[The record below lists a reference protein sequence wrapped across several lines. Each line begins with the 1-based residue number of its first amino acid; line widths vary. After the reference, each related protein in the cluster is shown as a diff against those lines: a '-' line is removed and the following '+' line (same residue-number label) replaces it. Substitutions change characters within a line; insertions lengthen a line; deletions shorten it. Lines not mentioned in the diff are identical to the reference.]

1 MESKVIVLA
10 ITSVRV
16 CTGWQ
21 SQGSAWKRYVAQAAD
36 AVGSPK
42 TLPLLSAGPAQA
54 PAERAQPE
62 AATAPEPSS
71 GQPGGQAGREPAMA
85 APLQSAPATPAPPLP
100 VQLSLERLQEQRRSS
115 IGHIPAG
122 AGPLLC
128 MQPYDKCLAAHP
140 SQLLSSP
147 GICNVMARL
156 ALQRVD
162 RQPTL
167 WRRYRRRPVL
177 C

>member
-42 TLPLLSAGPAQA
+42 TLPLLSAAPAQA

-71 GQPGGQAGREPAMA
+71 GQPGGQAAREPAM
-85 APLQSAPATPAPPLP
+85 PAPPLP

-128 MQPYDKCLAAHP
+128 MQPYNKCLAAHL